1 MDSVNMNRSIF
12 DDLAKALNN
21 GLSGQDLIKA
31 ITVATGLTAI
41 DLEPAAK
48 TMVPALTPL
57 RNLVPRVQNTRGGT
71 QAQYRVILKLNPTL
85 VRPGVSEG
93 ARANL
98 VSTSVANRTIPFAT
112 IGLGDSIT
120 FQAEWAGRN
129 FEDVKA
135 RAVERLL
142 KSVMIEEEK
151 VMVGG
156 RGSSI
161 LPSPSTPIV
170 STSATGGSITAGTY
184 LVTATALS
192 MYGYNNALNAFSP
205 GTNPPTSSPALG
217 VGETVASSSTSTG
230 ALAGSTNV
238 ISESVGSVE
247 GAFGYAWYV
256 NNKLEAISTINSVS
270 LSTLFGT
277 GGAAPTSDSSQD
289 PLVYDGAVTQI
300 NATNSS
306 YSKALPTGAL
316 GTGTPVGLSD
326 LDNMFQ
332 SIWNTGRGNPDVMF
346 VNVQESIRITNQV
359 LAASGAPTLFIAQDA
374 DGRDKGMIAG
384 GYRVSHYINKATGRP
399 VPIVTHPY
407 MPQGTIFAVSLELP
421 FPVADL
427 SNPVEVETRQE
438 YLQLDYP
445 VTQPTRNFDVIVDGA
460 LKLYFTPGAGV
471 IRNIAPSA

>member
-1 MDSVNMNRSIF
+1 MQSLNMNRTIF

-57 RNLVPRVQNTRGGT
+57 RNLVPRVNNSRGGT
-71 QAQYRVILKLNPTL
+71 QAQFRVILKLNPTL

-93 ARANL
+93 ARANQ
-98 VSTSVANRTIPFAT
+98 VSTSVANRSIPFAT
-112 IGLGDSIT
+112 LGLGDSIT

-151 VMVGG
+151 VLVGG
-156 RGSSI
+156 RGSSA
-161 LPSPSTPIV
+161 LSAPAAPTV
-170 STSATGGSITAGTY
+170 TSASTGGSITAGTY
-184 LVTATALS
+184 AVTATALT
-192 MYGYNNALNAFSP
+192 MYGYNNALNAFPAGS
-205 GTNPPTSSPALG
+205 TPPTGSPALG
-217 VGETVASSSTSTG
+217 VGETVASTGTNTS

-238 ISESVGSVE
+238 ISATVPSVE
-247 GAFGYAWYV
+247 AAFGYAWYI
-256 NNKLEAISTINSVS
+256 NNKLEAITTINSVS
-270 LSTLFGT
+270 LTSLFGT
-277 GGAAPTSDSSQD
+277 GGSAPAGDTSLDS
-289 PLVYDGAVTQI
+289 LVYDGAVTQLV
-300 NATNSS
+300 AANSA
-306 YSKALPTGAL
+306 YSKALATGTA
-316 GTGTPVGLSD
+316 GTGTPVMLSD
-326 LDNMFQ
+326 IDAMLQ
-332 SIWNTGRGNPDVMF
+332 SIWNTGRGNPDVLF
-346 VNVQESIRITNQV
+346 VNVQESVRITNQV
-359 LAASGAPTLFIAQDA
+359 LASSGAPTLFVAQDA

-407 MPQGTIFAVSLELP
+407 MPQGTLFALSLELP

-427 SNPVEVETRQE
+427 SNPVEFEARQE

-460 LKLYFTPGAGV
+460 LKVY
-471 IRNIAPSA
+471 